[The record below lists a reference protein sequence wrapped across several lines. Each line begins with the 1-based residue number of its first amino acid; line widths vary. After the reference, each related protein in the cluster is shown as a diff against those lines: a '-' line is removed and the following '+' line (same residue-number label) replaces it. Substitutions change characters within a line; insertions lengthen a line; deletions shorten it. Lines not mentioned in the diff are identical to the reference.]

1 MKRWQQISTIGLGF
15 LAFLSEAG
23 TALAQ
28 DSSGNLPPV
37 LGGILVKLATIVDGI
52 LSLWVNSATGNTLT
66 DPAGEQFVNYLAEL
80 ARNLVLFSAELFRV
94 LTFG

>member
-1 MKRWQQISTIGLGF
+1 MSRWQQISAIGLGL
-15 LAFLSEAG
+15 LAFLAEAS

-66 DPAGEQFVNYLAEL
+66 DPNGERMVSALAEL
-80 ARNLVLFSAELFRV
+80 ARNVVLFFADFFHV

>member
-1 MKRWQQISTIGLGF
+1 MRRWQQISAIGLGS
-15 LAFLSEAG
+15 LVLLLQAG

-28 DSSGNLPPV
+28 DSSGDLPPV

-52 LSLWVNSATGNTLT
+52 LNYWVNSASGNTLT
-66 DPAGEQFVNYLAEL
+66 DPNGERLVSALAEL
-80 ARNLVLFSAELFRV
+80 ARNTVLFLAQFFEV

>member
-1 MKRWQQISTIGLGF
+1 MRRWQQISAIGLGL
-15 LAFLSEAG
+15 LAFLAEAS

-28 DSSGNLPPV
+28 DDSGNLPPV

-52 LSLWVNSATGNTLT
+52 LSVWVNSATGNTLT
-66 DPAGEQFVNYLAEL
+66 DPNGERLVSALAEL
-80 ARNLVLFSAELFRV
+80 ARNTVLFFAQFFQV